1 MEKVL
6 FTDKGKLCFC
16 IFFFKVERK
25 EGKQHLLSNFGK
37 IHQFPFGPT

>member
-16 IFFFKVERK
+16 IFFFKVEFLSQRK
-25 EGKQHLLSNFGK
+25 ENS
-37 IHQFPFGPT
+37 IC